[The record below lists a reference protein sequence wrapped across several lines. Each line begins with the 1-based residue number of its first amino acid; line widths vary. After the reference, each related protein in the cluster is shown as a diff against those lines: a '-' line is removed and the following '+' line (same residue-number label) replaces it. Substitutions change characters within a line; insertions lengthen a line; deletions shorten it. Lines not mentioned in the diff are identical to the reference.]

1 MVYSLQRYKDNK
13 TEILIGQPSKVGN
26 GLKTIALNIAALAA
40 ETDTYTAANG
50 KVKIALKDANGEMRS
65 TYDIMKDL
73 YTGVEG
79 QSAAWDELSN
89 VEKAAMGE
97 ALAGKNQYN
106 VFTSVMENFES
117 AIGATSTALDS
128 QGSAARENA
137 KYMDS
142 LNKMGLDKQVKLRE
156 TLYDFST
163 NVKTKNIRQ
172 SAAKVFINK
181 VHRLK

>member
-1 MVYSLQRYKDNK
+1 M
-13 TEILIGQPSKVGN
+13 GN
-26 GLKTIALNIAALAA
+26 GLRTIALNIAALAA

-50 KVKIALKDANGEMRS
+50 KVKIALKDSNGEMRS

-73 YTGVEG
+73 YTGIEG

-97 ALAGKNQYN
+97 ALVGKNQYN

-117 AIGATSTALDS
+117 AIGATATALDS

-142 LNKMGLDKQVKLRE
+142 LNKMGLDKQVKLRGS
-156 TLYDFST
+156 LYDFST
-163 NVKTKNIRQ
+163 NVKTENIRQ